1 MPQIMARMSSNVP
14 DMKLF
19 NKMILALS
27 KEIEAREPQKY
38 SGIYKEAKD
47 IFDKVHFNPPI

>member
-19 NKMILALS
+19 NKTVLALS
-27 KEIEAREPQKY
+27 KEIELREP
-38 SGIYKEAKD
+38 
-47 IFDKVHFNPPI
+47 